1 MSQKTINTYGYSPN
15 EYSKFKEYAWKMLL
29 SFGLTYMFFYNGRQN
44 INLVLTQM
52 AEGLG
57 STTAAMGVVSSA
69 LFWCYAF
76 GQLIN
81 GRLGAY
87 FGYKKFM
94 MLGVAASAVINVVI
108 SFQHSIPVIAVLW
121 GLNGFCQSMVW
132 SNGVGV
138 LNKWW
143 PKKERGFA
151 SGLATA
157 FSGIAQVVTYL
168 TILLCMELNPEWGW
182 RAAFR
187 FPMIPMAL
195 MLIAFALFFKTK
207 PEDIGLKPF
216 EEEDKEAAARDAA
229 LSAEIEKK
237 GYLYPYKVLFSEPKV
252 IVFCL
257 ISAIAGVGRYGLL
270 TWVPTYFTES
280 MGLSIKAG
288 IFSSIL
294 LPFGQACAMFVFPL
308 ITDKVFKGKR
318 EPMLALASIITFFGM
333 ITFPFIRTQSLASM
347 MLFLVGVSGMVTGVV
362 WAVAGD
368 MGGRAFASTV
378 VGVLDWAVYMGAALQ
393 ASVFGFVKDSFGWPA
408 VFITIGCLYILMLVL
423 TLCARKMKMKKL

>member
-1 MSQKTINTYGYSPN
+1 MDGWSVHD
-15 EYSKFKEYAWKMLL
+15 E
-29 SFGLTYMFFYNGRQN
+29 LT
-44 INLVLTQM
+44 
-52 AEGLG
+52 
-57 STTAAMGVVSSA
+57 
-69 LFWCYAF
+69 
-76 GQLIN
+76 
-81 GRLGAY
+81 
-87 FGYKKFM
+87 
-94 MLGVAASAVINVVI
+94 
-108 SFQHSIPVIAVLW
+108 
-121 GLNGFCQSMVW
+121 
-132 SNGVGV
+132 
-138 LNKWW
+138 
-143 PKKERGFA
+143 
-151 SGLATA
+151 
-157 FSGIAQVVTYL
+157 
-168 TILLCMELNPEWGW
+168 
-182 RAAFR
+182 
-187 FPMIPMAL
+187 
-195 MLIAFALFFKTK
+195 
-207 PEDIGLKPF
+207 
-216 EEEDKEAAARDAA
+216 EEDKEAAARDAA
-229 LSAEIEKK
+229 ISAEIEKK

-318 EPMLALASIITFFGM
+318 EPMLALASVVTFFGM

-393 ASVFGFVKDSFGWPA
+393 ASVFGFVKDTFGWPA
-408 VFITIGCLYILMLVL
+408 VFITIGCLYIIMLVL
-423 TLCARKMKMKKL
+423 TLTARKMKMKKL